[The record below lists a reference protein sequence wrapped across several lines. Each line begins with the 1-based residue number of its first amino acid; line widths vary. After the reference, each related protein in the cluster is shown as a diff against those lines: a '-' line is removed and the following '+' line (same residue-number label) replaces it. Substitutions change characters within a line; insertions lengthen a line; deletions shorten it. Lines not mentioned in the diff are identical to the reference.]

1 MTDEETRTEEPQP
14 EPGNDTPE
22 LIEELDKL
30 GRDVT
35 QGLADAWRSDERKE
49 IQGEIEKGL
58 DAAGRELGK
67 LARDARESEAAREL
81 GKGAREASRELK
93 AGLLSGLKFLNRE
106 LGVRRE
112 DEKGTKG
119 EGGESDD
126 G

>member
-1 MTDEETRTEEPQP
+1 MTDEDARTEDSKP
-14 EPGNDTPE
+14 EPENEDAAGD

-35 QGLADAWRSDERKE
+35 EGLTDAWRSDERKE

-58 DAAGRELGK
+58 GAAGRELGK
-67 LARDARESEAAREL
+67 IAHDARESEAARGL
-81 GKGAREASRELK
+81 GKGAREAGKELK

-106 LGVRRE
+106 LGGERDKPRD
-112 DEKGTKG
+112 DEAD
-119 EGGESDD
+119 EDD